1 MCMSL
6 SKRCNAWSFGDQ
18 TVSKCSFC
26 FLGHEHDAPYV
37 DAVYYI
43 ICILSANFQNTRS
56 ESDNI
61 GRYNITP
68 VNN

>member
-1 MCMSL
+1 MPEVL
-6 SKRCNAWSFGDQ
+6 GIKQYPNVLF
-18 TVSKCSFC
+18 V
-26 FLGHEHDAPYV
+26 FLVMTHEHDAPYV
-37 DAVYYI
+37 DVVYYI